1 MPYRPKGSRF
11 WHYDF
16 QIRGRRFHGSCGTE
30 DYEEAKAVEAQERV
44 RAKADP
50 KSQGRFTL
58 SEAIGTY
65 WSDVCQYQPSARTAL
80 AQGRQVIEII
90 GAKVMLDELTNGNF
104 SKFVAKRRA
113 TVTNATVNRQL
124 DLADRAI
131 RYMVKTHGSRV
142 SPDLDIKSLKLREPK
157 ERIRELTWAEQ
168 KRLFEHLRPDLHNL
182 VKGALLTGARLDT
195 LCGLRW
201 DDIDWDEEL
210 ILFRVKMDGRLR
222 FVMGKELRAF
232 LSSLPRAEEE
242 PHSDHVF
249 TYERQNRK
257 GKPRHRIPSTGGGL
271 MADWRE
277 ALKTAR
283 IHDFRFH
290 DLRHTFATR
299 LLRETGNIKLVSQ
312 LLGHSDIETTTRY
325 AHVLDEDAR
334 RAVVDFTMLATDV
347 SRRKSRRKSG
357 NQ

>member
-1 MPYRPKGSRF
+1 MPFRPKNSRF

-44 RAKADP
+44 RAKTDP
-50 KSQGRFTL
+50 QAHGCFTL
-58 SEAIGTY
+58 SEAVGTY

-80 AQGRQVIEII
+80 AQGRKVVENV
-90 GAKVMLDELTNGNF
+90 GGKVMLDDLTTGHF
-104 SKFVAKRRA
+104 SRFAARRRA
-113 TVTNATVNRQL
+113 TVSNATVNRQL

-131 RYMVKTHGSRV
+131 RHMVKAHGAKV
-142 SPDLDIKSLKLREPK
+142 AADLDIRSLKLREPK

-168 KRLFEHLRPDLHNL
+168 DRLFEHLRPDLHNL

-232 LSSLPRAEEE
+232 LSSLPRAEET
-242 PHSDHVF
+242 PHSEHVF

-257 GKPRHRIPSTGGGL
+257 GNPRHRIPSSGGGL
-271 MADWRE
+271 MEDWRE
-277 ALKTAR
+277 ALDKAGIR
-283 IHDFRFH
+283 DFRFH

-299 LLRETGNIKLVSQ
+299 LLRETGNIKLVSR
-312 LLGHSDIETTTRY
+312 LLGHSDITTTSRY
-325 AHVLDEDAR
+325 AHCLDEDAR
-334 RAVVDFTMLATDV
+334 RAVVDFSMLATDV
-347 SRRKSRRKSG
+347 SRTGSRRKG
-357 NQ
+357 VKQ